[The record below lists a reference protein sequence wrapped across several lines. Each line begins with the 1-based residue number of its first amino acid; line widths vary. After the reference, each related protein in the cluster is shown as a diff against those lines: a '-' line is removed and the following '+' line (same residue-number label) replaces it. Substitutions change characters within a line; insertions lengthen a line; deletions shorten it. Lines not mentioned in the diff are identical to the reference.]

1 MVKGFSVVTP
11 LEEIAHLRNAIKKMR
26 EQRGH
31 ARDLIQ
37 IQMAQLARAE
47 RENFSLNC
55 ENEALRKEVREGI
68 STD

>member
-1 MVKGFSVVTP
+1 LTP
-11 LEEIAHLRNAIKKMR
+11 LEENAALRKAIKKMR
-26 EQRGH
+26 EQRDH

-47 RENFSLNC
+47 RENFRLNC

>member
-1 MVKGFSVVTP
+1 MTP
-11 LEEIAHLRNAIKKMR
+11 LEENAALRKAIKKMR
-26 EQRGH
+26 EQRDH